1 MAGSDR
7 AWRTS
12 SFPSGSD
19 IVMVGVTVA
28 FFEFMVVMLRTMWRK
43 MLVVMVFIYL
53 FIYFE
58 LVV

>member
-1 MAGSDR
+1 M
-7 AWRTS
+7 WRTS

-19 IVMVGVTVA
+19 IVMVGVCDRC
-28 FFEFMVVMLRTMWRK
+28 FFRIYGGNVENNVEKNVGRNG
-43 MLVVMVFIYL
+43 IYL

>member
-19 IVMVGVTVA
+19 IVMVGVCDRC
-28 FFEFMVVMLRTMWRK
+28 FFRIYGGNVENNVEKNVGRNG
-43 MLVVMVFIYL
+43 IYL